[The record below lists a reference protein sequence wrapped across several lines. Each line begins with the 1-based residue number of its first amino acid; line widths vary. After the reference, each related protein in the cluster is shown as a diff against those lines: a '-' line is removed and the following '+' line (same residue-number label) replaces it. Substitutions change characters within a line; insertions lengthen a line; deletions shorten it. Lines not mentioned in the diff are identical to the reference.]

1 MHCAYK
7 PQSSGQVEKI
17 NRTLKETLTKL
28 SIETGFCDWLVL
40 LPFTFFRVQNTP
52 GHFGLTPF
60 EIMFGAPAPLES
72 AHLHAS
78 PECVTN
84 KFLLERLRALEVVQK
99 EVWASIREAYRPEDF
114 SVPHQFRVG
123 DSVYV
128 RRHRTGN
135 LELWWKGP
143 FIVLL
148 TTPTAV
154 KVDGISSWVHA
165 SHLKKAP
172 PLDPD

>member
-1 MHCAYK
+1 
-7 PQSSGQVEKI
+7 
-17 NRTLKETLTKL
+17 
-28 SIETGFCDWLVL
+28 
-40 LPFTFFRVQNTP
+40 
-52 GHFGLTPF
+52 
-60 EIMFGAPAPLES
+60 MFGDPAPLES

-84 KFLLERLRALEVVQK
+84 KFLLEKLRALEVVQR
-99 EVWASIREAYRPEDF
+99 EVWATIREAYRPEDL
-114 SVPHQFRVG
+114 SVPHQFQVG
-123 DSVYV
+123 DPVYI

-135 LELWWKGP
+135 LEPRWKGP

-165 SHLKKAP
+165 SHMKKVPQLDSDWRVTRTDNPLKLRLCRKNYVISDSNAP
-172 PLDPD
+172 TNPNPPEH